1 MANKASRTN
10 YEELVKKA
18 AVFDIICSLVEYGK
32 GYLVGDIVTALN
44 GGSEDGPSD
53 CAES

>member
-10 YEELVKKA
+10 YEELVKKV
-18 AVFDIICSLVEYGK
+18 AVFDIICALVEDGK
-32 GYLVGDIVTALN
+32 GYLVGDIVSALK
-44 GGSEDGPSD
+44 GGGEDGPSD